1 MRSVGSITLCSKS
14 EVMLLFLLR
23 HQKAFSLQV
32 IFRHVVKRS
41 FFVTKWSKA
50 ETFITN
56 IFAGQAKIM
65 EFYFRRVKGNK
76 DKNKDDKPITY
87 VKCKCQNL

>member
-1 MRSVGSITLCSKS
+1 MCSKS
-14 EVMLLFLLR
+14 EDMLLFLLR

-56 IFAGQAKIM
+56 IFAGQVKIR
-65 EFYFRRVKGNK
+65 EFQYYNRLQGNK
-76 DKNKDDKPITY
+76 GKQYEDAKP
-87 VKCKCQNL
+87 C